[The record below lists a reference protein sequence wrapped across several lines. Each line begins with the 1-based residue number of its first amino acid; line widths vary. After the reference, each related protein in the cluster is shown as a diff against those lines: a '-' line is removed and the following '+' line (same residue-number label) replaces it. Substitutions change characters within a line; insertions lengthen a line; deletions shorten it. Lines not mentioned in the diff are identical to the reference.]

1 MPLYSNY
8 KEFLTDLITPAEL
21 KSTGEDWYAWWRE
34 KSVTRKEKL
43 ESNGNLQ
50 QERLFYSSIT
60 DLELGSWLD
69 VRGV

>member
-8 KEFLTDLITPAEL
+8 KEFLTDLITSAEL
-21 KSTGEDWYAWWRE
+21 KSTGKDWYMWWRE
-34 KSVTRKEKL
+34 KSLVRREKL
-43 ESNGNLQ
+43 ESNGNFQ